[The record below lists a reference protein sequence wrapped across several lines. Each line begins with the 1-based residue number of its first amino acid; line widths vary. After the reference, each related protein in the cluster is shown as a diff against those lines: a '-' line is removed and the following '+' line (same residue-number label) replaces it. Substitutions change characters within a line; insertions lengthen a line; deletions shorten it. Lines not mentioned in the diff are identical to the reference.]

1 MPSLIF
7 NLKKIKGANSLEVA
21 LKHNLRK
28 ISAEKGGYS
37 GIESTRSHLN
47 QVLIGGDDI
56 DELKLE
62 HQKTLS
68 LYERK
73 IRKDAVRV
81 IEAVFSPSIDFEG
94 DFGGL
99 FRDSVSW
106 LEGYLRIPVIS
117 AVIHNDEKLPH
128 LHVLMVPFKDG
139 RLSAKDI
146 IGGRGQLNQTKNSY
160 FKTVGNKYSLYNPR
174 SDRRLTFKQRDEFAS
189 LSLDILTR
197 RPELLTERRFELE
210 RAFKSSPLIFLEA
223 LGVRPDEIGI

>member
-7 NLKKIKGANSLEVA
+7 NLKKIKGANSLEPA

-28 ISAEKGGYS
+28 IAAEKGGYS
-37 GIESTRSHLN
+37 GIDSTRSHLN
-47 QVLIGGDDI
+47 QVLIGRDDI
-56 DELKLE
+56 DKLKLE
-62 HQKTLS
+62 HQKTLN
-68 LYERK
+68 LYKRK
-73 IRKDAVRV
+73 IRKDAVLV

-94 DFGGL
+94 DIDGL
-99 FRDSVSW
+99 FRDSISW

-117 AVIHNDEKLPH
+117 AVIHKDEKLPH

-146 IGGRGQLNQTKNSY
+146 IGGRGQFNQTKNSY

-174 SDRRLTFKQRDEFAS
+174 SDRLLTFKQRDEFAS

-210 RAFKSSPLIFLEA
+210 KAFKSSPLIFLEA